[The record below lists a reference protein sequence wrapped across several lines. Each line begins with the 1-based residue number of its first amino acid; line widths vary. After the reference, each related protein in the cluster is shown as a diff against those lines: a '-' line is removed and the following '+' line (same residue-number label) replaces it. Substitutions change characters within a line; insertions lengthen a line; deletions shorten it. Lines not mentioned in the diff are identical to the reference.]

1 MRWLEIL
8 AFGLHALALTGSPMV
23 VALMSFAR
31 FLPLLLLGAPA
42 GVLAER
48 FDRRRLLV
56 TAYLLMAAVE
66 AAGALVAHLGLLGL
80 GHVGALAFLGGVFWC
95 FEIPVRRTALAE
107 AGGTDRVAVTM
118 GLEMITTHLTRIAG
132 PALGGGLFAAAGLPG
147 VLLLGAA
154 LYTVGALMLLQV
166 PKAAKVLPAP
176 RQHLGTALL
185 SGLEVIRADPRLLA
199 IAALTV
205 VFNLFG
211 LPYLGLLPVLAVER
225 LALGPVGT
233 GLLAAA
239 EGVGAVL
246 ATLMLLRWAP
256 PRWFAP
262 IFGLGCLLFFAGVLA
277 LAVAPTA
284 VVAFLILLV
293 AGLGMAGFS
302 VMQATLPL
310 TIAPAAMRVRI
321 TGVIMVTIGSA
332 PFGFLLAGMLGDA
345 AGGGPGI
352 AVLGTAGLLSTG
364 LALWRWPVM
373 AWPGR

>member
-246 ATLMLLRWAP
+246 ATLMLLRWAR